1 MSEGRPKRK
10 AALAASPDR
19 ESSASKRQRREHTAA
34 SSVVSADN
42 VTDPGDFT
50 GKTFQQAQEQI
61 INELIKYT
69 DDEGLEIFSIFAMLP
84 SRSLTNYYALIKK
97 PTSLSSV
104 RKKVYGQEG
113 RGAPTGRTFLKS
125 WDAFETEVSW
135 IWRNAR
141 EYNEDG
147 SGVYNLAGELE
158 EHFKMRLAAAKDQVD
173 APERLKITLP
183 KAKEKEKIM
192 ISLGDRKNK
201 PSPAPNAAPGVTIDN
216 DALRRQ
222 RQMVQAGV
230 NGHQTADHSPKP
242 TTISLKA
249 RSSSAVPPPTPVSN
263 GTQPSAAAASP
274 PLAVNNVKNEN
285 EQKTQTPAPTTTIV
299 LPTSTAP
306 EPARPS
312 PRPPS
317 SMPPPALHP
326 PSGSPLASQVVTA
339 PATQHNHVPI
349 YPTVPASAL
358 DNKLRGPGKSVAEA
372 FLTNVTLTTHPHL
385 KLPKPY
391 SVVIPPSPTTTQQ
404 SLTVNLP
411 NSHYLLRISPTVS
424 PLLISGRQYKL
435 FVTANNQ
442 RLIASPSLNGDPRR
456 IYDCSLQQ
464 GVNRVDVE
472 IAAMRD
478 RGDMLENEKLL
489 LYVNLMRP

>member
-84 SRSLTNYYALIKK
+84 SRSLTDYYALIKK

-158 EHFKMRLAAAKDQVD
+158 VRESYL
-173 APERLKITLP
+173 
-183 KAKEKEKIM
+183 
-192 ISLGDRKNK
+192 N
-201 PSPAPNAAPGVTIDN
+201 
-216 DALRRQ
+216 LRQ
-222 RQMVQAGV
+222 W
-230 NGHQTADHSPKP
+230 
-242 TTISLKA
+242 
-249 RSSSAVPPPTPVSN
+249 
-263 GTQPSAAAASP
+263 
-274 PLAVNNVKNEN
+274 
-285 EQKTQTPAPTTTIV
+285 
-299 LPTSTAP
+299 
-306 EPARPS
+306 
-312 PRPPS
+312 
-317 SMPPPALHP
+317 
-326 PSGSPLASQVVTA
+326 
-339 PATQHNHVPI
+339 
-349 YPTVPASAL
+349 
-358 DNKLRGPGKSVAEA
+358 
-372 FLTNVTLTTHPHL
+372 
-385 KLPKPY
+385 
-391 SVVIPPSPTTTQQ
+391 
-404 SLTVNLP
+404 
-411 NSHYLLRISPTVS
+411 
-424 PLLISGRQYKL
+424 
-435 FVTANNQ
+435 
-442 RLIASPSLNGDPRR
+442 
-456 IYDCSLQQ
+456 
-464 GVNRVDVE
+464 
-472 IAAMRD
+472 
-478 RGDMLENEKLL
+478 
-489 LYVNLMRP
+489 